1 MNRFLLTLVP
11 FLCLA
16 AGACGPGQVGDS
28 CKEDADCDDVA
39 GLVWPKD
46 ADATADDKGTCEE
59 DGAAS

>member
-28 CKEDADCDDVA
+28 CKDDADCDDAA
-39 GLVWPKD
+39 GLVCEKD
-46 ADATADDKGTCEE
+46 AAATADDKGTCEE
-59 DGAAS
+59 PAAA